1 MSTPSEFMT
10 EVLAM
15 WTDTDASARRRVLD
29 RRFAED
35 VRFYDPEGSFIG
47 HAGLEEFSAGFRARF
62 PGARFALAGPPQTA
76 GPGFRAFWTF
86 GPQESPAAV
95 AGMDFVIWDGERAQ
109 ALYAFVNAP
118 AAAA

>member
-1 MSTPSEFMT
+1 MTTPSDFMT

-15 WTDTDASARRRVLD
+15 WTETDASARRDVLG

-35 VRFYDPEGSFIG
+35 VHFNDPDGVFRG

-62 PGARFALAGPPQTA
+62 PRGRFTLAGPPQAA
-76 GPGFRAFWTF
+76 GNGFRAFWTF
-86 GPQESPAAV
+86 GPPETPDAV
-95 AGMDFVIWDGERAQ
+95 SGMDFVIWDGERAS

-118 AAAA
+118 AGAA